1 MANVFAHVLDMDIR
15 SRNRYINYLFVLT
28 AILVVGFT
36 ISFGIYEY
44 RREHAFRVDILHS
57 QLQLNNHHYLEGRA
71 DSTIRVTVLD
81 TLGEVLYDSEVADV
95 STLGNHLMRE
105 EIQDALQYG
114 DGFAIKR
121 ASEANGEK
129 YFYSATYF
137 RNGVYDGNNSKKND
151 DVKGIIVR
159 SSVPYSAPLT
169 SSLERDYTFFY
180 YTTGIL
186 ALIGAVLYLRMRL
199 HRSEEDKRRLKRQ
212 LTENAAHELKTP
224 AAAIEGYL
232 ETILGII
239 NRLEDE
245 GLGDKRLSCVG
256 ASQTNNLGGNDG
268 VSDKVVTNFDRI
280 LQYLQ
285 RCYAQSQRMSRLL
298 QDMSMLTRLDEAT
311 IVRPTTQIDAATI
324 LRDIADETSAQ
335 FLAKGIA
342 LDITQLPVSLP
353 LQGDSALIYS
363 LFRNIFDNALAYA
376 SGATRFTVSAEVSS
390 SAVSSSSEYT
400 FTFSDNG
407 IGVQP
412 EHLPHLFERFYR
424 VDKGRSR
431 KLGGTGLGLAI
442 VKNIAIQYGGSAI
455 ALPTDSGGL
464 TIIITICEV

>member
-15 SRNRYINYLFVLT
+15 SRNRYINYLFVLA

-57 QLQLNNHHYLEGRA
+57 QLQLNNHHYLDGRA

-137 RNGVYDGNNSKKND
+137 RQG
-151 DVKGIIVR
+151 GIIIR

-232 ETILGII
+232 ETILGMI

-256 ASQTNNLGGNDG
+256 ASQANNLGGNDG

-342 LDITQLPVSLP
+342 LDISQLPASLP

-390 SAVSSSSEYT
+390 AVSSVVSSVVNSGVSSSSEYT

-424 VDKGRSR
+424 IDKGRSR